1 MGGLSEI
8 YNAPLSHEDGCSII
22 KEVFNR
28 GVTFLIHQISK
39 DTIMIMKSW
48 LVR

>member
-22 KEVFNR
+22 KEVFNIE
-28 GVTFLIHQISK
+28 GLPF
-39 DTIMIMKSW
+39 
-48 LVR
+48 